1 MRLTTQSTIATKA
14 HQSSS
19 ANLKANIIE
28 LKGQLKTKKG
38 AKNDEL
44 KPQLVDL
51 IVCAQGTKKE
61 DKHILTKMPREDK
74 VVLGRVGKD
83 AVDKVSNQLALV
95 KHNTSLEKLMV
106 KDREKEIERLHKEKG
121 NLERKH
127 G

>member
-1 MRLTTQSTIATKA
+1 MQQWPSEFTFGLCSDKMLPNETLGRELRL
-14 HQSSS
+14 
-19 ANLKANIIE
+19 E
-28 LKGQLKTKKG
+28 
-38 AKNDEL
+38 
-44 KPQLVDL
+44 PQLVDL

-61 DKHILTKMPREDK
+61 DKHLLTKTPREDK